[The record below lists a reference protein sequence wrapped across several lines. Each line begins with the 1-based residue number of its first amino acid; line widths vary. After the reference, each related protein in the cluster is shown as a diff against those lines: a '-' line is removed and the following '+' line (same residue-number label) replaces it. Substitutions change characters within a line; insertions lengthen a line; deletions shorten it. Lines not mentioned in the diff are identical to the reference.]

1 MVEMSLPSWECGL
14 KFFTQQNHVEPLL
27 SLPSWECGL
36 KYKYGFCIRICVLV
50 TPFVGVWIEILNPIV
65 VPLLKIVTP
74 FVGVWIEIAMP
85 GSLRWSSQVV

>member
-1 MVEMSLPSWECGL
+1 M
-14 KFFTQQNHVEPLL
+14 
-27 SLPSWECGL
+27 

-50 TPFVGVWIEILNPIV
+50 TPFVGVWIEITVQNGIRAGYA
-65 VPLLKIVTP
+65 VTP